1 MFRAEFNGNSYV
13 ATIVLPLSGP
23 PAWWDWLVLALRRW
37 TLHPCCR
44 WYKLGQLLEMER
56 PAFQVLRIASLTRGL
71 HLPSFP
77 SFTGLTPSSRSKPAP
92 RRLVTE
98 DSLPRP
104 KSPARQADH
113 RSLSPRTGVGAEGS
127 LAAFNHDRLP
137 QAQTFPAARFHQST
151 LIIQSRYF
159 PRAER
164 PVSLARDTL
173 P

>member
-1 MFRAEFNGNSYV
+1 MIVFRAEFIGNSYV
-13 ATIVLPLSGP
+13 ATIVLLLSGP

-56 PAFQVLRIASLTRGL
+56 PAFQVLRIAFLTRGL

-92 RRLVTE
+92 RRLVAE

-104 KSPARQADH
+104 KSPAPAGRPSFFIASDGRWRRGQSGCFQPPPLATGAN
-113 RSLSPRTGVGAEGS
+113 LSGS
-127 LAAFNHDRLP
+127 QVPSVYVNY
-137 QAQTFPAARFHQST
+137 S
-151 LIIQSRYF
+151 IQVLS
-159 PRAER
+159 
-164 PVSLARDTL
+164 SG
-173 P
+173 